1 MMEKWSEI
9 ISGRGKQ
16 MLNAKMIK
24 AATGARTRLTDD
36 VEFADVATDSREIQP
51 GTLFVAL
58 RGEKFDGHDFAVSAL
73 EKGAEAVMIDHEIPG
88 TENKCFIVKDTLA
101 GYQQIASAYRMSM
114 KNLRVIA
121 ITGSN
126 GKTSTKDMVAAL
138 LASKYKVIKT
148 QANFNNEIGLPKTLF
163 LIRPDTEFAV
173 VEMGMRGLGQIREM
187 KKIAHPDAAIIT
199 NVGET
204 HLELL
209 GSIENIAKA
218 KSEILENFTDKN
230 FAILNGDD
238 PRVRAMKTG
247 AKVTTYGIDNDC
259 DVRGSNITTDG
270 LLTRFTYTSK
280 VTGNTRDVVLPIL
293 GRHNVMNAL
302 AAIATAELY
311 GVSDDE
317 IVYAL
322 GTVKLTG
329 MRQEILEF
337 GDVTVIN
344 DAYNAA
350 PASMKVGLETL
361 TSVVKAHGRG
371 RAIAVLADMLE
382 LGQASEE
389 GHRSVG
395 RWAAECGVSELICYG
410 PLCKFMAEEA
420 KTLGVSVHYV
430 ADKESAA
437 KVLREVV
444 RPYDVVLCK
453 GSHSM
458 AVDQVIALAFK
469 KDGTAHE

>member
-1 MMEKWSEI
+1 MGKWSGI

-16 MLNAKMIK
+16 MLSTKLIK
-24 AATGARTRLTDD
+24 AATAARTTLPDGL
-36 VEFADVATDSREIQP
+36 EFADVTTDSRDVRA

-73 EKGAEAVMIDHEIPG
+73 EKGAAAVLTDHAVPG
-88 TENKCFIVKDTLA
+88 TEDHSFIVPDTLA
-101 GYQQIASAYRMSM
+101 AYQQIASAYRMSM
-114 KNLRVIA
+114 KGVRVIA

-173 VEMGMRGLGQIREM
+173 VEMGMRGLGQIRAM
-187 KKIAHPDAAIIT
+187 KKIARPDAAIIT

-218 KSEILENFTDKN
+218 KSEILEDFTAQN
-230 FAILNGDD
+230 LAVLNGDD
-238 PRVRAMKTG
+238 PRVRAMETG
-247 AKVTTYGIDNDC
+247 AKVTTYGIHTDC
-259 DVRGSNITTDG
+259 DVMARDITSDG

-280 VTGNTRDVVLPIL
+280 ITGAERSVAMPLL
-293 GRHNVMNAL
+293 GEHNVMNAL
-302 AAIATAELY
+302 AAIAMAELY
-311 GVSDDE
+311 DVPDDE
-317 IVYAL
+317 IAYSI
-322 GTVKLTG
+322 GTIKLTG

-350 PASMKVGLETL
+350 PASMEAGLKTL

-371 RAIAVLADMLE
+371 RAVAVLADMLE
-382 LGQASEE
+382 LGSASEE

-395 RWAAECGVSELICYG
+395 QWAAQYGVAELICYG
-410 PLCKFMAEEA
+410 PLCKAMAEAAREG
-420 KTLGVSVHYV
+420 GVSVHYV
-430 ADKESAA
+430 ASKEEAA
-437 KVLREVV
+437 RCLREIV
-444 RPYDVVLCK
+444 RPGDVVLCK

-458 AVDQVIALAFK
+458 EVDKVIGLAFA
-469 KDGTAHE
+469 KDGASHE